1 MRKRSGCIWIA
12 AGAVIALLAG
22 LLAYVAIQRALL
34 VKPVAPEAPTVDVV
48 VSTRAL
54 GVRGLIQANDVE
66 LRKAPADIVP
76 ESAARSLD
84 QVVGLLT
91 MVPLAPDEMI
101 LTTNIVSPTMKGE
114 HVAFL
119 MDKTKVA
126 MAFPAGD
133 LMSQVDMLQ
142 PGDHVDL
149 LFSINVETQGEGRG
163 GTVTFNALQNL
174 EIAAVIHSSDLG
186 VEASARVGSQGV
198 GPLAIVFALDPQD
211 ALILKHLKDIGGGV
225 DIVLRAPEATEISD
239 TQSVNINY
247 VIDRYR
253 IRIPVEP

>member
-1 MRKRSGCIWIA
+1 MKKRSGCIWIA
-12 AGAVIALLAG
+12 AGVVIALLAG
-22 LLAYVAIQRALL
+22 LLAYVTIKNATQAKQ
-34 VKPVAPEAPTVDVV
+34 VTPEAPTVDVV

-54 GVRGLIQANDVE
+54 GIRDQIQTTDVE

-76 ESAARSLD
+76 NSAARSLE

-101 LTTNIVSPTMKGE
+101 LTTNVVSPTMKGE

-133 LMSQVDMLQ
+133 LMTRIDMLK

-149 LFSINVETQGEGRG
+149 LFSLDVAAGGDGRG
-163 GTVTFNALQNL
+163 GPVTFNALQNL
-174 EIAAVIHSSDLG
+174 EVAAVVHSQDLG
-186 VEASARVGSQGV
+186 AEASSQAAGKV
-198 GPLAIVFALDPQD
+198 VAPLAIIFALDPQD
-211 ALILKHLKDIGGGV
+211 ALVLKHLKDIGGGV
-225 DIVLRAPEATEISD
+225 DIVLRAPEATEITE
-239 TQSVNINY
+239 TQTVNINY
-247 VIDRYR
+247 IIDRYR
-253 IRIPVEP
+253 VRIPVEP

>member
-1 MRKRSGCIWIA
+1 MKKRSGCIWIA
-12 AGAVIALLAG
+12 AGVVIALLAG
-22 LLAYVAIQRALL
+22 LLAYVTIQRASQI
-34 VKPVAPEAPTVDVV
+34 KQITPEAPSVDVV
-48 VSTRAL
+48 VSVRAL
-54 GVRGLIQANDVE
+54 AVRDQIQPADVE

-76 ESAARSLD
+76 NSAARSLE

-101 LTTNIVSPTMKGE
+101 LTTNVVSPTMKGE

-133 LMSQVDMLQ
+133 LMSRIDMLKA
-142 PGDHVDL
+142 GDHVDL
-149 LFSINVETQGEGRG
+149 LFSLDVGAGGEGRG
-163 GTVTFNALQNL
+163 GPVTFNALQNL
-174 EIAAVIHSSDLG
+174 EIASVIHSYDLG
-186 VEASARVGSQGV
+186 SEAASRASGEAAA
-198 GPLAIVFALDPQD
+198 PLAIIFALDPQD
-211 ALILKHLKDIGGGV
+211 ALVLKHLKDIGGEI
-225 DIVLRAPEATEISD
+225 DIVLRAPEATEITE
-239 TQSVNINY
+239 TQTVNINY